1 MLPIP
6 PQDPKEMETPCPG
19 ADMVYNRP
27 QKDSWDQKMTS
38 YKVLSNITNL
48 SHKFCKK
55 SVLKGVSFFI
65 WGSF

>member
-27 QKDSWDQKMTS
+27 QKDS
-38 YKVLSNITNL
+38 
-48 SHKFCKK
+48 
-55 SVLKGVSFFI
+55 
-65 WGSF
+65 